1 MNEKKKRISFRSI
14 LNVLLCAILI
24 PIILINLVLILR
36 GYLHPEEL
44 PGIFGIKPAVV
55 LSGSMEPTI
64 KIGDLIL
71 VHSVDSA
78 SLKKGDVVC
87 YLYSGKAVTHRILE
101 ITQDAEGRIQYVT
114 QGDANNVRDDQA
126 VRPEQI
132 QGIYKGERFSGLGQA
147 ILFMQSTQGM
157 VLFIL
162 CPLFL
167 FLIWDLWRRRQLDQ
181 AEAKRTA
188 KLEAELAALKAEKE
202 TAAKD
207 QP

>member
-1 MNEKKKRISFRSI
+1 M
-14 LNVLLCAILI
+14 
-24 PIILINLVLILR
+24 
-36 GYLHPEEL
+36 HPEEL

-71 VHSVDSA
+71 VHSVDST

-188 KLEAELAALKAEKE
+188 ELEAELAALKAEKE

>member
-36 GYLHPEEL
+36 GYMHPEEL

-55 LSGSMEPTI
+55 LSSSMEPTI
-64 KIGDLIL
+64 NIGDLIL

-188 KLEAELAALKAEKE
+188 ELEAELAALKAEKE
-202 TAAKD
+202 TATKD

>member
-1 MNEKKKRISFRSI
+1 MLLIFRE
-14 LNVLLCAILI
+14 
-24 PIILINLVLILR
+24 
-36 GYLHPEEL
+36 G
-44 PGIFGIKPAVV
+44 
-55 LSGSMEPTI
+55 
-64 KIGDLIL
+64 
-71 VHSVDSA
+71 
-78 SLKKGDVVC
+78 
-87 YLYSGKAVTHRILE
+87 VTHRILE

-188 KLEAELAALKAEKE
+188 ELEAELAALKAEKKLQPR
-202 TAAKD
+202 TALVYMCQACQDEIQAVQTRNFPGRYKLLLRN
-207 QP
+207 

>member
-78 SLKKGDVVC
+78 
-87 YLYSGKAVTHRILE
+87 SGKAVTHRILE

-181 AEAKRTA
+181 AEVKRTA
-188 KLEAELAALKAEKE
+188 ELEAELAALKAEKE

>member
-36 GYLHPEEL
+36 GYMHPEEL

-87 YLYSGKAVTHRILE
+87 YLYSGTCLHVFASGHL
-101 ITQDAEGRIQYVT
+101 YVPSASRPPT
-114 QGDANNVRDDQA
+114 RKTGNVVNLR
-126 VRPEQI
+126 VFV
-132 QGIYKGERFSGLGQA
+132 KKSC
-147 ILFMQSTQGM
+147 M
-157 VLFIL
+157 
-162 CPLFL
+162 
-167 FLIWDLWRRRQLDQ
+167 LI
-181 AEAKRTA
+181 K
-188 KLEAELAALKAEKE
+188 
-202 TAAKD
+202 
-207 QP
+207 